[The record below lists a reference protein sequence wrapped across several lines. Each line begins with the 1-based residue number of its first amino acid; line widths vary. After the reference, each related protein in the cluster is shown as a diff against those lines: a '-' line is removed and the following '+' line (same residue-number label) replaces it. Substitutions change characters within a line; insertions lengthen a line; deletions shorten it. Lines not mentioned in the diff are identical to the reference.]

1 MIWQIKKEIP
11 TTLGDEV
18 YISPIAI
25 FKLAKFTTQSQN
37 NQILTDPILIALK
50 DLLGEETFNGYF
62 GTEGELANYS
72 PNDNHKANDK
82 EATSKDI
89 LKILDQIKKG
99 TISIVNINV
108 E

>member
-1 MIWQIKKEIP
+1 MADKKEIP
-11 TTLGDEV
+11 TTLGEEV
-18 YISPIAI
+18 YISPISI
-25 FKLAKFTTQSQN
+25 FKLAKFTTQPQN

-50 DLLGEETFNGYF
+50 DLLGEETFNVYF

-82 EATSKDI
+82 GATSEDI